1 MEFSGRESHRIAEP
15 VYRDAADS
23 RDAATFTPSLVGRSP
38 LMQHLFSTIE
48 LVAQTDN
55 SVLILGST
63 GTGKE
68 LIAHALHDRS
78 PRRAAPFV
86 DISCSAIPD
95 TLVEAELFGHQRGTF
110 TGAHE
115 TRRGLFE
122 EASGG
127 TLFLDELDALSPLA
141 QSKLLR
147 ALQERR
153 IRRVG
158 GRENIAVDT
167 RIISATNRDMKRAVR
182 EGAFRADL
190 YYRLS
195 VIPLRVPDL
204 RSRGGEDITLL
215 IKHILGRAAQ
225 RGRQPRR
232 FSARAMRALLAYG
245 WPGNVREL
253 ENAVEYALTV
263 GGGEELDVGDLPPD
277 ILLRGEDEGDGM
289 RLLHDCLQKR
299 APLEEIESLYIISM
313 LEHCEGDQVKAAEYL
328 GIDRRTLQRK
338 LKRYQ
343 LAQLGRARS
352 ASAP

>member
-1 MEFSGRESHRIAEP
+1 MTATSKGAQGTAKRKDED
-15 VYRDAADS
+15 DAGILS
-23 RDAATFTPSLVGRSP
+23 AAIFTSPLIGRSP
-38 LMQHLFSTIE
+38 LMRHLLETIE
-48 LVAQTDN
+48 RVAQTDN
-55 SVLILGST
+55 SVLIMGAT

-68 LIAHALHDRS
+68 LIAHALHDQS
-78 PRRAAPFV
+78 PRRHAPFV

-147 ALQERR
+147 ALQERQ

-158 GRENIAVDT
+158 GRENIRVDA
-167 RIISATNRDMKRAVR
+167 RIISATNRDMKRAVS
-182 EGAFRADL
+182 EGAFRPDL

-195 VIPLRVPDL
+195 VIPLHVPDL
-204 RSRGGEDITLL
+204 RSRGSEDVRLL
-215 IKHILGRAAQ
+215 VEHMLCRAAL

-232 FSARAMRALLAYG
+232 FSAAAVRALNAYA

-253 ENAVEYALTV
+253 ENAVEYALSV
-263 GGGEELDVGDLPPD
+263 SVKEEMGVEDLPPD
-277 ILLRGEDEGDGM
+277 ISLHGDEGGGM
-289 RLLHDCLQKR
+289 RLLKGCLR
-299 APLEEIESLYIISM
+299 DYAPLEEIECLYIISM
-313 LEHCEGDQVKAAEYL
+313 LERCEGNQIKAAENL

-338 LKRYQ
+338 LKRYK
-343 LAQLGRARS
+343 LIKLGRNPS
-352 ASAP
+352 ASAY